1 MKIRRIREMK
11 ISDRAIRAMPYETR
25 LKHYEKEK
33 AELFY
38 QIKDM
43 TASEVAEKHAA
54 LAKKW
59 KV

>member
-1 MKIRRIREMK
+1 MK